1 MPQVTDVDFEL
12 TVHRQSKNRGI
23 SMMQVAVRASALA
36 RMTSCD
42 ELKNNPG
49 VYIYIDIRYIYIIHI
64 YMYRILY
71 SLKFHDL
78 SDSSFL
84 GII

>member
-49 VYIYIDIRYIYIIHI
+49 VYIYI
-64 YMYRILY
+64 
-71 SLKFHDL
+71 
-78 SDSSFL
+78 
-84 GII
+84 